1 MKIIFRGVSLGPWLG
16 ARVERR
22 LICELTRIQASPVE
36 AVVTFTDENGH
47 KGGRAMRCALT
58 VRLPRQPTVR
68 VDDVAETARLAFD
81 RSFARLR
88 RRLISSRDRSLTL
101 ARYPKKYYV
110 AKRLLS
116 PERASGGSSRG
127 F

>member
-22 LICELTRIQASPVE
+22 LIRELTRIQAGPVE
-36 AVVTFTDENGH
+36 AVVTFTDENGP

-88 RRLISSRDRSLTL
+88 RRLTAYREWHLER
-101 ARYPKKYYV
+101 ARYPKKYYA
-110 AKRLLS
+110 AKRLLTAGLA
-116 PERASGGSSRG
+116 PERETEDL
-127 F
+127 